1 MTAAAASVS
10 FGPHGADLAAATPL
24 PLEALLL
31 GQTVERAAEL
41 LPRLFNLCRAAQTVA
56 AHLALGLP
64 VAADPLPEIV
74 RDHKL
79 KLCILL
85 PRSFGL
91 PPVTIP
97 ADAADLL
104 GHDGLPSQAAELAHW
119 QAPLAP
125 LLAHVA
131 AAFPP
136 GVACSAALPP
146 PPDPLKDG
154 AYENSAAG
162 RQATHPLL
170 CSVEASHGRGP
181 LWRLCGLLA
190 DLQAALRGG
199 LPAPRL
205 ADGIA
210 TVPAA
215 RGSYALRLSQR
226 NGLITG
232 IARRTPTDHML
243 APGGALLQALSALPP
258 GLRGLA
264 PQVITL
270 HDPCIPVLVREV
282 QHA

>member
-1 MTAAAASVS
+1 MSASAAIVS
-10 FGPHGADLAAATPL
+10 FGPHGATLAAATPL

-31 GQTVERAAEL
+31 GQTVARAAEL
-41 LPRLFNLCRAAQTVA
+41 LPRLFNLCRAAQTAA

-64 VAADPLPEIV
+64 VAADPAPEIV
-74 RDHKL
+74 RDHTL

-91 PPVTIP
+91 PPVAVP

-104 GHDGLPSQAAELAHW
+104 GPDGLPGQTADLPHW

-125 LLAHVA
+125 LVARVA

-136 GVACSAALPP
+136 GVACSAALPA
-146 PPDPLKDG
+146 PPDPLADG

-162 RQATHPLL
+162 RQAQHPLL
-170 CSVEASHGRGP
+170 RSIEASHGRGP

-190 DLQAALRGG
+190 DLHAALCGG
-199 LPAPRL
+199 LPAPGL

-232 IARRTPTDHML
+232 VARRTPTDHML
-243 APGGALLQALSALPP
+243 ATGGALLQALSALPP
-258 GLRGLA
+258 ALRGLA
-264 PQVITL
+264 PQVIAL
-270 HDPCIPVLVREV
+270 HDPCIPVTLREV